1 MFDEIIEALFKLRG
15 EIPRHVQAHPT
26 EKEEILREL
35 FLSESP
41 SLLNSLSLS
50 RIALENIQY
59 ALDVKHQIQEANL
72 VDSSTC
78 LFVHGSTGRG
88 NGQVAPNLEF
98 TLTDRPDI
106 QMETF
111 TIPDCRDDIDL
122 VLVTEET
129 VRYIPRL
136 DSIIRQTAAEHQCEI
151 TLNVLDYKSLHEEL
165 NDPGSPAIRRVLAMN
180 HPKALINP
188 ERLSELCSEAS
199 AHRSFWDVPH
209 EIDFKLLMRTA
220 PILNQFGRKAYTFNS
235 SHLLMLFPTLYHAAK
250 GDISIGFPKRRTKIK
265 YTGKTA

>member
-1 MFDEIIEALFKLRG
+1 MFDEIIEALFKLRA
-15 EIPRHVQAHPT
+15 EIPRHVQAPPT

-50 RIALENIQY
+50 RIALENIRY
-59 ALDVKHQIQEANL
+59 ALDVKHQIQAANL

-88 NGQVAPNLEF
+88 NGQVAPNIEF
-98 TLTDRPDI
+98 TLTDRPKI
-106 QMETF
+106 QMETY

-122 VLVTEET
+122 VLVAEKPE
-129 VRYIPRL
+129 RYIPRL
-136 DSIIRQTAAEHQCEI
+136 DSIVRQTAAEHECEI
-151 TLNVLDYKSLHEEL
+151 TLNVLDYESLYEEL
-165 NDPGSPAIRRVLAMN
+165 ADPGSPAIRRVLALN

-188 ERLSELCSEAS
+188 ERLGELCSEAS
-199 AHRSFWDVPH
+199 ARLSFWDVPH

-220 PILNQFGRKAYTFNS
+220 PILNQYGRNAYTFTS
-235 SHLLMLFPTLYHAAK
+235 SHLIMLFPTLYHAGK
-250 GDISIGFPKRRTKIK
+250 GDINIGFPKRRTKIK